1 MDFDAIAIVS
11 GQAGGQAG
19 VPLATRLARGGKKV
33 PRSLLVVLALAAAC
47 SLPAPARGGEAR
59 VREVGCVGMTV
70 SDLDRS
76 LSFYEKVLDFRKEL
90 EEENAGAPYEALT
103 GVFALR
109 TRTARVRLGTE
120 CIDLT
125 EYLGPKGRPF
135 PADARSND
143 RSFQHVAIVVADMD
157 RAYARLRAAK
167 VEHAS
172 SGPQRLPDW
181 NPNAAGIRAFYFRD
195 PDRHVLEVIW
205 FPAGKGAPHW
215 QERPRGA
222 LFLGID
228 HTAIVVADTE
238 ASLRLYRDV
247 LGLAVAGESDNHG
260 DEQAHL
266 NGVEGAHLR
275 ITTLRAARGP
285 GLELLQYLA
294 PAGGRPYPADTRPND
309 LVHWQTTLL
318 VVVLD
323 EAERSALGAGATLAS
338 RGPAELVGSRLGLFR
353 ALLVRDPDGHA
364 LLLVEPSPAG
374 ARPGSP

>member
-1 MDFDAIAIVS
+1 MSPGSETRPNAPRRTAWS
-11 GQAGGQAG
+11 
-19 VPLATRLARGGKKV
+19 LALA
-33 PRSLLVVLALAAAC
+33 LLLALAAAA
-47 SLPAPARGGEAR
+47 LPAGAAAAGNPR

-76 LSFYEKVLDFRKEL
+76 VAFYEKVLDFRKEL
-90 EEENAGAPYEALT
+90 EEEDAGAPYEALT

-109 TRTARVRLGTE
+109 TRTARVRLGSE
-120 CIDLT
+120 CLELT

-135 PADARSND
+135 PVDARSND

-205 FPAGKGAPHW
+205 FPAGKGD
-215 QERPRGA
+215 PRWKQHAASA

-228 HTAIVVADTE
+228 HTAIVVADTD
-238 ASLRLYRDV
+238 ASLRFYRDV
-247 LGLAVAGESDNHG
+247 LGLAVAGRSENHG
-260 DEQAHL
+260 DEQARL

-285 GLELLQYLA
+285 GVELLQYLA
-294 PAGGRPYPADTRPND
+294 PTDGRPYPADARPND
-309 LVHWQTTLL
+309 LVHWQTT
-318 VVVLD
+318 VLAPELD
-323 EAERSALGAGATLAS
+323 DVASAVRAAGATVVSRAAGELA
-338 RGPAELVGSRLGLFR
+338 GSRLGLAR

-364 LLLVEPSPAG
+364 LLLAEPRPVL
-374 ARPGSP
+374 ARPGSQ